1 MAGRSNRQEER
12 RKGVGVFGLS
22 RGSWRT
28 VVTASL
34 AATACLLFVPAA
46 GAAGVSNG
54 GFEEGDFSGWSVADK
69 SNTEGSWFVYSGT
82 TTPGN
87 GFAIDA
93 PPEGT
98 YAAVTDQGGEG
109 AHVLY
114 RTLKLGTDAKV
125 LSFTL
130 YYRNAAGVFC
140 TPSSLDFT
148 GEEGCNQQYRVD
160 ILRKGADPFS
170 VSSNDVLRTLFR
182 TEVGDPATLGPTP
195 MSFELKKL
203 HGKVILRFAE
213 VDNQLFFNA
222 AVDDVRLESLD

>member
-1 MAGRSNRQEER
+1 
-12 RKGVGVFGLS
+12 VFGLT

-28 VVTASL
+28 AVAASL
-34 AATACLLFVPAA
+34 AVTACLLFVPAA
-46 GAAGVSNG
+46 GAANIRNG
-54 GFEEGDFSGWSVADK
+54 GFEEGNFQGWTVADK
-69 SNTEGSWFVYSGT
+69 GEAGSWFVYSGT
-82 TTPGN
+82 ATPLN
-87 GFAIDA
+87 SIPVVA

-98 YAAVTDQGGEG
+98 FAAVTDQFGPG

-114 RTLKLGTDAKV
+114 QTLKLGTEGAQV

-130 YYRNAAGVFC
+130 YYRNLAREFC
-140 TPSSLDFT
+140 TPSSLDST

-182 TEVGDPATLGPTP
+182 TEVGDPLTLGPTP
-195 MSFELKKL
+195 MSFKLTHL

-213 VDNQLFFNA
+213 VDTETFFNA
-222 AVDDVRLESLD
+222 SVDDVTLKSA

>member
-1 MAGRSNRQEER
+1 M
-12 RKGVGVFGLS
+12 FGLK

-28 VVTASL
+28 AVAASL
-34 AATACLLFVPAA
+34 AVTACLLFVPAA
-46 GAAGVSNG
+46 GAANIRNG
-54 GFEEGDFSGWSVADK
+54 GFEEGNFQGWTVADK
-69 SNTEGSWFVYSGT
+69 GAGTWFVYSGT

-87 GFAIDA
+87 GFTVDA

-98 YAAVTDQGGEG
+98 FAAVSDQPAPG

-114 RTLKLGTDAKV
+114 QTLKLGTEGAQV
-125 LSFTL
+125 LSFNL
-130 YYRNAAGVFC
+130 YYHNFAEEFC
-140 TPSSLDFT
+140 TPSSLDST

-182 TEVGDPATLGPTP
+182 TEVGDPLTLGPTP
-195 MSFELKKL
+195 MSFKLTHL

-213 VDNQLFFNA
+213 VDTETFFNA
-222 AVDDVRLESLD
+222 SVDDVTLKSAG